1 MEEIQGYRFGI
12 DLDDGGMTRS
22 LKELRN
28 EAKLLKTAMKSNFT
42 EIKSGGDAMK
52 AYAGKVDD
60 AKRAISGQEA
70 VIKKLREQQKGLD
83 MDTEKGRSAYVRYE
97 NQIKRA
103 KTEISNLSAQ
113 QERAKKSAELFK
125 SGILDVQRSTQ
136 LATQASKAFVERL
149 QAEGRTAD
157 AVTAKHKGL
166 QESYSGMNKQLAIE
180 KQRLNQVAEASG
192 KSSDEYRK
200 QSIRVNEL
208 GTKLAHTKTEL
219 ADVRKEDNRLHPTGI
234 NRLIAATDKA
244 TRKADKANH
253 LFGKIFAAHLLSN
266 GIVNAWQSVTT
277 AIGGAIKAGAEYDKQ
292 QQKMGATWTTLTNS
306 RSHANRMVNTINKY
320 SVATGQDTDLVDEL
334 EQGYYHLHSNNRESN
349 RMTRATLNLA
359 DAVGINKQQSLAV
372 RQDMVNGLSKGTV
385 QQGLLNQTSQY
396 FPMFREALVKQ
407 LNHLI
412 KTGKET
418 FAHQVTD
425 PKTHKKTTETMKHVD
440 VSDLPAMTKA
450 GLVTSGEFED
460 TFENLGLKKYKE
472 AADNMMKTMYGM
484 SRTVKARIPALL
496 GDMEK
501 PIINAEN
508 PIYKGV
514 SKWVSDPR
522 TEKEF
527 TKVGKATNSGINVIT
542 KAFAKA
548 FNIKSAPQAMN
559 RVMDSL
565 AKGVTSASKSIAK
578 NAPEIRDIFKTLKG
592 LGGISFKVFIE
603 SLKITNALLKPFVKL
618 IGGNADTFAKFA
630 ATWFIASKGLK
641 AFQKGLKAVE
651 GLKDIFGKATEI
663 FGLKKEKSAIDEET
677 AAIKEN
683 TAARAANSD
692 TSLGGGTDGK
702 VSKTENAAKEVA
714 NDVSVG
720 GGTGKEAKVLS
731 KAEKSGAK
739 VKGLGKVTSKLHGL
753 GELKNVTKLGK
764 GLVGSVGI
772 LDVATAGMDLAGTTK
787 KTAGSHVGAASGSL
801 GGTAI
806 GAALGTA
813 IAPGIGTAIGAGL
826 GGMVGEGAGRKLGKA
841 IQKGLSFQ
849 KIHVPKLSDD
859 SAFNKL
865 SKTAKSHYKG
875 LIDQDTKSLK
885 LLYKNGDI
893 TKSEYQKRLAIIQK
907 NESKMTRL
915 SSMSEK
921 DRNAVSKYY
930 AQSRQSLT
938 EKWNRKILADQK
950 KYGKNSKEVT
960 KDETAKKKALQ
971 KQELKFATSVTAKE
985 ARLHTT
991 LNGKIKLAASK
1002 QESIIKKLT
1011 KEKGKLSKKQL
1022 EQAVIDSKKESK
1034 TVASNANK
1042 QYKTSVKA
1050 AYKKYAE
1057 TVKAAKDEY
1066 KGNSSYAKKQ
1076 RAAIEKHAHAQRDH
1090 SIAAAEKQRKDTTKK
1105 AKEQYKDTIDYAH
1118 KQNKGVTK
1126 QSSDQYEKTK
1136 TNNKK
1141 TKDNYDSTWHGI
1153 WKTVG
1158 NWVGSI
1164 IKGMNKGAVKGQNQ
1178 VFKQYGGTNTLSPIT
1193 ASYYATGTGVLGNLR
1208 RAITKPTLAVLNDG
1222 HDSPET
1228 GNQEAVLHPNGDAE
1242 LIHGSNTMKVL
1253 EPGAE
1258 VLNASETKL
1267 MSQLG
1272 LMHFASG
1279 TGFLSG
1285 LFKSVGKVG
1294 SFFKNAFGSLKDKL
1308 KAITGFTSNATKS
1321 FNSTFNPDFSGL
1333 KGGVAKGYAHI
1344 ANHKIKKQGQKWWSA
1359 AWNVINDAASA
1370 SGGGGPV
1377 AHTPGAG
1384 WHITS
1389 GFGYRGATSGGMAV
1403 HDGVDFSG
1411 GKVVHS
1417 LEDAVVTE
1425 AGPGRWLGNN
1435 GVGEIVGT
1443 KGGRLR
1449 LIYQELNGKNA
1460 HGADLLVH
1468 VGDHVK
1474 RGQAIAKLGP
1484 NGTHVHIGATTE
1496 GLWDHGGSS
1505 TKGWLDVTKLH
1516 GSYGNKAAKKIT
1528 SGLTK
1533 FATKQLKGSGVLSWV
1548 KKFLEPLTEA
1558 ADGSGSGDSPA
1569 PTGSHKHWLKQAG
1582 IPESQ
1587 FGMYNYIV
1595 SHESGW
1601 NPKAR
1606 NSSGAYGLPQSLP
1619 ANKMASAGSDWR
1631 TNPITQLKWMKGYVK
1646 KYGGIN
1652 GAYKFWQ
1659 SHHWYANGGLSKT
1672 EKLAHISEGNM
1683 PEMIIP
1689 MSQLKKS
1696 RGYELLG
1703 KTAAMMAK
1711 RDGLD
1716 TKDVKTDDS
1725 FVKKLSDK
1733 LDSVIDL
1740 LSQLVTGQSN
1750 PVPAVVSANDVIS
1763 IINQHS
1769 KTVRVN
1775 RNLGRGTPL
1784 G

>member
-1 MEEIQGYRFGI
+1 MVEEIQGYKFGI

-22 LKELRN
+22 LKEIRN

-52 AYAGKVDD
+52 AYAGKVAD

-113 QERAKKSAELFK
+113 QERAKKSTELFK
-125 SGILDVQRSTQ
+125 SGVLDVQRSTQ

-219 ADVRKEDNRLHPTGI
+219 ADVRRQDNALHPTGI
-234 NRLIAATDKA
+234 NRLIAATDRANHK
-244 TRKADKANH
+244 TEKADH
-253 LFGKIFAAHLLSN
+253 LFGKIFGAHLLAS
-266 GIVNAWQSVTT
+266 GVINAWQSLTNHISEAV
-277 AIGGAIKAGAEYDKQ
+277 KAGADYEKE
-292 QQKMGATWTTLTNS
+292 QQKMQATWLTLTGTAKKS
-306 RSHANRMVNTINKY
+306 DSMVKTINEL
-320 SVATGQDTDLVDEL
+320 SVKTGQAVDVVNEL
-334 EQGYYHLHSNNRESN
+334 EQGFYHLHSSKKESDELTKS
-349 RMTRATLNLA
+349 MLNMS
-359 DAVGINKQQSLAV
+359 DAVGLNSQQIQAV
-372 RQDMVNGLSKGTV
+372 TQDMVNGLSRGKANAGM
-385 QQGLLNQTSQY
+385 LNQISQY
-396 FPMFREALVKQ
+396 FPMFREQ
-407 LNHLI
+407 LAKYETQVHHGKKVTVADLAAMAKSGKISANDI
-412 KTGKET
+412 EKTFNQLGSGKY
-418 FAHQVTD
+418 D
-425 PKTHKKTTETMKHVD
+425 K
-440 VSDLPAMTKA
+440 
-450 GLVTSGEFED
+450 
-460 TFENLGLKKYKE
+460 
-472 AADNMMKTMYGM
+472 AADNMLKTMVGM
-484 SRTVKARIPALL
+484 ERTIKARVPALL

-501 PIINAEN
+501 PIMTAKN
-508 PIYKGV
+508 PLYAAV
-514 SKWVSDPR
+514 AKWVSDPR
-522 TEKEF
+522 TDKEF
-527 TKVGKATNSGINVIT
+527 TKVGRSASQGINTIT
-542 KAFAKA
+542 KAFAQA
-548 FNIKSAPQAMN
+548 FGIKSAPQAMN
-559 RVMDSL
+559 RAMNSL
-565 AKGVTSASKSIAK
+565 AKGVTDASKSIAK
-578 NAPEIRDIFKTLKG
+578 NAPEIKDLLVTLKSLGGIGFKTL
-592 LGGISFKVFIE
+592 ID
-603 SLKITNALLKPFVKL
+603 SLKIANFLLKPFVKL

-630 ATWFIASKGLK
+630 ATWFVASKGLK
-641 AFQKGLKAVE
+641 AFNKGLRTVQ
-651 GLKDIFGKATEI
+651 GFKDIFGKAAEI
-663 FGLKKEKSAIDEET
+663 FGLKKEKAAIDEET
-677 AAIKEN
+677 AALNRNSRARQEN
-683 TAARAANSD
+683 AD
-692 TSLGGGTDGK
+692 TSVGGSTGTGK
-702 VSKTENAAKEVA
+702 VSKAENAIE
-714 NDVSVG
+714 DVTESAG
-720 GGTGKEAKVLS
+720 GGVGKEAKELTRVEKYGS
-731 KAEKSGAK
+731 KT
-739 VKGLGKVTSKLHGL
+739 KGLSRLTSKLHGF
-753 GELKNVTKLGK
+753 GELGNVTKAGK
-764 GLVGSVGI
+764 VLAGSVG
-772 LDVATAGMDLAGTTK
+772 LFDVLNAGTDLIGTTK
-787 KTAGSHVGAASGSL
+787 KTAGSHVGAAGGSL
-801 GGTAI
+801 GGTAA
-806 GAALGTA
+806 GAAIGTM

-826 GGMVGEGAGRKLGKA
+826 GGIAGEGIGRKLGKA

-849 KIHVPKLSDD
+849 KIHVPKLSDG
-859 SAFNKL
+859 SAFDKL
-865 SKTAKSHYKG
+865 TKTAKSHYKG
-875 LIDQDTKSLK
+875 LVDQDTKNLK

-921 DRNAVSKYY
+921 DRNAITKYY

-950 KYGKNSKEVT
+950 KYGKNSKEVA
-960 KDETAKKKALQ
+960 KDEAAKKKSLQ

-991 LNGKIKLAASK
+991 LDGKIKLSANK

-1022 EQAVIDSKKESK
+1022 EQALIDSNKERK
-1034 TVASNANK
+1034 TVSANANK
-1042 QYKTSVKA
+1042 QYKTSVRA

-1090 SIAAAEKQRKDTTKK
+1090 AIAAAEKQRHDTVKK
-1105 AKEQYKDTIDYAH
+1105 ADDQYNKTVDYAH

-1126 QSSDQYEKTK
+1126 QSANQYQNTK
-1136 TNNKK
+1136 ENNRK
-1141 TKDNYDSTWHGI
+1141 TKDNYYSTWHGI

-1158 NWVGSI
+1158 NWVGKLI
-1164 IKGMNKGAVKGQNQ
+1164 GGLNKGAVKGQNQ
-1178 VFKQYGGTNTLSPIT
+1178 VFKQYGGTNTLAPIT
-1193 ASYYATGTGVLGNLR
+1193 ASYYATGTGVLGGLR

-1228 GNQEAVLHPNGDAE
+1228 GNQEAVLHPDGGAE

-1333 KGGVAKGYAHI
+1333 KGGVAKGYAHL
-1344 ANHKIKKQGQKWWSA
+1344 ANHKVKNQGQKWWSA

-1377 AHTPGAG
+1377 AHTPGSG

-1389 GFGYRGATSGGMAV
+1389 GFGYRGATSGGMSV

-1411 GKVVHS
+1411 GKVVHA

-1435 GVGEIVGT
+1435 GVGEIIGT

-1468 VGDHVK
+1468 AGDHVK

-1484 NGTHVHIGATTE
+1484 SGTHVHIGATTE

-1558 ADGSGSGDSPA
+1558 ADSSGSGDSPA

-1659 SHHWYANGGLSKT
+1659 SHHWYANGGLSQR

-1683 PEMIIP
+1683 PEMVIP
-1689 MSQLKKS
+1689 LSKLKSS

-1703 KTAAMMAK
+1703 KTAAIMAK
-1711 RDGLD
+1711 RDHLEVQSSND
-1716 TKDVKTDDS
+1716 NKS
-1725 FVKKLSDK
+1725 SDK
-1733 LDSVIDL
+1733 LMDKLDQVIGLMQSL
-1740 LSQLVTGQSN
+1740 LVGQQN
-1750 PVPAVVSANDVIS
+1750 PTPAVVSANDIYS
-1763 IINQHS
+1763 GYNQVKTKKSLS
-1769 KTVRVN
+1769 K
-1775 RNLGRGTPL
+1775 NLGRGYVN
-1784 G
+1784 GIQ

>member
-1 MEEIQGYRFGI
+1 MEEIQGYKFGI

-22 LKELRN
+22 LKEIRN

-52 AYAGKVDD
+52 AYAGKVAD

-125 SGILDVQRSTQ
+125 SGVLDVQRSTQ

-219 ADVRKEDNRLHPTGI
+219 ADVRKEDNRLHPTGL
-234 NRLIAATDKA
+234 NRMITATDRA
-244 TRKADKANH
+244 TRKTEKANH
-253 LFGKIFAAHLLSN
+253 LFGKVFAANLLSN
-266 GIVNAWQSVTT
+266 GLINAWQSVTST
-277 AIGGAIKAGAEYDKQ
+277 IVGAIKAGAEFDKE
-292 QQKMGATWTTLTNS
+292 QQKMGATWQTLTGS
-306 RSHANRMVNTINKY
+306 IAKSKSMISTINKD
-320 SVATGQDTDLVDEL
+320 SVKTGQDIDLVDEL
-334 EQGYYHLHSNNRESN
+334 EQGYYHLHSNKKESDK
-349 RMTRATLNLA
+349 MTLASLNMA

-372 RQDMVNGLSKGTV
+372 RQDMVNGLSKGYV

-396 FPMFREALVKQ
+396 FPMFREALAKQ
-407 LNHLI
+407 LTHEI
-412 KTGKET
+412 KTG
-418 FAHQVTD
+418 QSQYGMPVTD
-425 PKTHKKTTETMKHVD
+425 PKTKKKTTELMKKVSVD
-440 VSDLPAMTKA
+440 DLPGMTKA
-450 GLVTSGEFED
+450 GLIDSNEFEK
-460 TFENLGLKKYKE
+460 TFEHLGLVKYKA

-484 SRTVKARIPALL
+484 QRTIKARIPALL

-501 PIINAEN
+501 PIINAKN
-508 PIYKGV
+508 PIYEGV

-527 TKVGKATNSGINVIT
+527 TKVGKAANSGINVIT

-548 FNIKSAPQAMN
+548 FGIKSAPQAMN
-559 RVMDSL
+559 RAMNGL
-565 AKGVTSASKSIAK
+565 AKGVTDASKSIAK
-578 NAPEIRDIFKTLKG
+578 NAPEIKDLLVTLKSLGGIGFKTL
-592 LGGISFKVFIE
+592 ID
-603 SLKITNALLKPFVKL
+603 SLKIANFLLKPFVKL

-630 ATWFIASKGLK
+630 ATWFVASKGLK
-641 AFQKGLKAVE
+641 AFNKGLRTVQ
-651 GLKDIFGKATEI
+651 GFKDIFGKAAEI
-663 FGLKKEKSAIDEET
+663 FGLKKEKAAIDEET
-677 AAIKEN
+677 AALNRNSRARQEN
-683 TAARAANSD
+683 AD
-692 TSLGGGTDGK
+692 TSVGGSTGTGK
-702 VSKTENAAKEVA
+702 VSKAENAIE
-714 NDVSVG
+714 DVTESAGAGV
-720 GGTGKEAKVLS
+720 GKEAKELTRVEKYGS
-731 KAEKSGAK
+731 KT
-739 VKGLGKVTSKLHGL
+739 KGLSRLTSKLHGF
-753 GELKNVTKLGK
+753 GELGNVTKAGK
-764 GLVGSVGI
+764 VLAGSVG
-772 LDVATAGMDLAGTTK
+772 LFDVLNAGTDLIGTTK
-787 KTAGSHVGAASGSL
+787 KTAGSHVGAAGGSL
-801 GGTAI
+801 GGTAA
-806 GAALGTA
+806 GAAIGTM

-826 GGMVGEGAGRKLGKA
+826 GGLAGEGIGRKLGKA

-849 KIHVPKLSDD
+849 KIHVPKLSDG
-859 SAFNKL
+859 SAFDKL
-865 SKTAKSHYKG
+865 TKTAKSHYKG
-875 LIDQDTKSLK
+875 LVDQDTKNLK

-907 NESKMTRL
+907 SESKMTRL

-921 DRNAVSKYY
+921 DRNAISKYY

-950 KYGKNSKEVT
+950 KYGKNSKEVA
-960 KDETAKKKALQ
+960 KDEVAKKKALQ

-991 LNGKIKLAASK
+991 LDGKIKLSANK

-1022 EQAVIDSKKESK
+1022 EQALIDSNKERK
-1034 TVASNANK
+1034 TVSANANK
-1042 QYKTSVKA
+1042 QYKTSVRA

-1066 KGNSSYAKKQ
+1066 KGNSRYAKKQ

-1090 SIAAAEKQRKDTTKK
+1090 AIAAAEKQRHDTVKK
-1105 AKEQYKDTIDYAH
+1105 ADDQYNKTVDYAH

-1126 QSSDQYEKTK
+1126 QSANQYQNTK
-1136 TNNKK
+1136 KNNSK
-1141 TKDNYDSTWHGI
+1141 TKDNYYSTWHGI

-1158 NWVGSI
+1158 NWVGKLI
-1164 IKGMNKGAVKGQNQ
+1164 GGLNKGAVKGQNQ
-1178 VFKQYGGTNTLSPIT
+1178 VFKQYGGTHTLAPIT
-1193 ASYYATGTGVLGNLR
+1193 ASYYATGTGLLGGLR
-1208 RAITKPTLAVLNDG
+1208 RTITKPTLAVLNDG

-1228 GNQEAVLHPNGDAE
+1228 GNQEAVLHPNGAAE

-1267 MSQLG
+1267 MGQLG

-1344 ANHKIKKQGQKWWSA
+1344 ANHKIKNQGQKWWSA

-1377 AHTPGAG
+1377 AHTPGSG

-1411 GKVVHS
+1411 GKVVHA

-1435 GVGEIVGT
+1435 GVGEVIGT

-1468 VGDHVK
+1468 AGDHVK

-1484 NGTHVHIGATTE
+1484 SGTHVHIGATTE

-1528 SGLTK
+1528 SGLAK

-1558 ADGSGSGDSPA
+1558 ADSSGSGDSPA

-1659 SHHWYANGGLSKT
+1659 SHHWYANGGLSQR

-1683 PEMIIP
+1683 PEMVIP
-1689 MSQLKKS
+1689 LSKLKSS

-1703 KTAAMMAK
+1703 KTAAIMAK
-1711 RDGLD
+1711 RDHLEVQPSNGN
-1716 TKDVKTDDS
+1716 KN
-1725 FVKKLSDK
+1725 SDK
-1733 LDSVIDL
+1733 LMDKLDQVIGLMQSL
-1740 LSQLVTGQSN
+1740 LVGQQN
-1750 PVPAVVSANDVIS
+1750 PTPAVVSANDIYS
-1763 IINQHS
+1763 GYNQVKTKKSLS
-1769 KTVRVN
+1769 K
-1775 RNLGRGTPL
+1775 NLGRGYVN
-1784 G
+1784 GIQ

>member
-1 MEEIQGYRFGI
+1 MEEIQGYKFGI

-22 LKELRN
+22 LKEIRN

-52 AYAGKVDD
+52 AYAGKVAD

-125 SGILDVQRSTQ
+125 SGVLDVQRSTQ

-219 ADVRKEDNRLHPTGI
+219 ADVRKEDNRLHPTGL
-234 NRLIAATDKA
+234 NRMIAATDRA
-244 TRKADKANH
+244 TRKTEKANH
-253 LFGKIFAAHLLSN
+253 LFGKVFAANLLSN
-266 GIVNAWQSVTT
+266 GLINAWQSVTST
-277 AIGGAIKAGAEYDKQ
+277 IVGAIKAGAEFDKE
-292 QQKMGATWTTLTNS
+292 QQKMGATWQTLTGS
-306 RSHANRMVNTINKY
+306 IAKSKSMISTINKD
-320 SVATGQDTDLVDEL
+320 SVKTGQDIDLVDEL
-334 EQGYYHLHSNNRESN
+334 EQGYYHLHSNKKESDK
-349 RMTRATLNLA
+349 MTLASLNMA

-372 RQDMVNGLSKGTV
+372 RQDMVNGLSKGYV

-396 FPMFREALVKQ
+396 FPMFREALAKQ
-407 LNHLI
+407 LTHEI
-412 KTGKET
+412 KTG
-418 FAHQVTD
+418 QSQYGMPVTD
-425 PKTHKKTTETMKHVD
+425 PKTKKKTTELMKKVSVD
-440 VSDLPAMTKA
+440 DLPGMTKA
-450 GLVTSGEFED
+450 GLIDSNEFEK
-460 TFENLGLKKYKE
+460 TFEHLGLVKYKA

-484 SRTVKARIPALL
+484 QRTIKARIPALL

-501 PIINAEN
+501 PIINAKN
-508 PIYKGV
+508 PIYEGV

-527 TKVGKATNSGINVIT
+527 TKVGKAANSGINVIT

-548 FNIKSAPQAMN
+548 FGIKSAPQAMN
-559 RVMDSL
+559 RAMNGL
-565 AKGVTSASKSIAK
+565 AKGVTDASKSIAR
-578 NAPEIRDIFKTLKG
+578 NAPEIKDLLVTLKSLGGIGFKTL
-592 LGGISFKVFIE
+592 ID
-603 SLKITNALLKPFVKL
+603 SLKIANFLLKPFIKL

-630 ATWFIASKGLK
+630 ATWFVASKGLK
-641 AFQKGLKAVE
+641 SFNKGLRAVQ
-651 GLKDIFGKATEI
+651 GFKDIFGKAAEI
-663 FGLKKEKSAIDEET
+663 FGLKKEKAAIDEET
-677 AAIKEN
+677 AALNRNSRARQEN
-683 TAARAANSD
+683 AD
-692 TSLGGGTDGK
+692 TSIGGSTGSGK
-702 VSKTENAAKEVA
+702 VSKAENAIE
-714 NDVSVG
+714 DVTESAG
-720 GGTGKEAKVLS
+720 GGVGKEAKELTRVEKYGS
-731 KAEKSGAK
+731 KT
-739 VKGLGKVTSKLHGL
+739 KGLSRLTSKLHGF
-753 GELKNVTKLGK
+753 GELGNVTKAGK
-764 GLVGSVGI
+764 VLAGSVG
-772 LDVATAGMDLAGTTK
+772 LFDVLNAGTDLIGTTK
-787 KTAGSHVGAASGSL
+787 KTAGSHVGAAGGSL
-801 GGTAI
+801 GGTAA
-806 GAALGTA
+806 GAAIGTM

-826 GGMVGEGAGRKLGKA
+826 GGLAGEGIGRKLGKA

-849 KIHVPKLSDD
+849 KIHAPKLSDG
-859 SAFNKL
+859 SAFDKL
-865 SKTAKSHYKG
+865 TKTAKSHYKG
-875 LIDQDTKSLK
+875 LVDQDTKDLK

-921 DRNAVSKYY
+921 DRNAIAKYY

-950 KYGKNSKEVT
+950 KYGKNSKEVA
-960 KDETAKKKALQ
+960 KDEAAKKKALQ

-991 LNGKIKLAASK
+991 LDGKIKLSANK

-1022 EQAVIDSKKESK
+1022 EQALIDSNKERK
-1034 TVASNANK
+1034 TVSANANK
-1042 QYKTSVKA
+1042 QYKTSVRA

-1090 SIAAAEKQRKDTTKK
+1090 AIAAAEKQRHDTVKK
-1105 AKEQYKDTIDYAH
+1105 ADDQYNKTVDYAH

-1126 QSSDQYEKTK
+1126 QSANQYQNTK
-1136 TNNKK
+1136 KNNSK
-1141 TKDNYDSTWHGI
+1141 TKDNYYSTWHGI

-1158 NWVGSI
+1158 NWVGKLI
-1164 IKGMNKGAVKGQNQ
+1164 GGLNKGAVKGQNQ

-1193 ASYYATGTGVLGNLR
+1193 ASYYATGTGLLGGLR
-1208 RAITKPTLAVLNDG
+1208 HAITKPTLAVLNDG

-1228 GNQEAVLHPNGDAE
+1228 GNQETVLHPNGAAE
-1242 LIHGSNTMKVL
+1242 LIHGSNTVKVL

-1267 MSQLG
+1267 MGQLG

-1344 ANHKIKKQGQKWWSA
+1344 ANHKIKNQGQKWWSA
-1359 AWNVINDAASA
+1359 AWNVINGAANA
-1370 SGGGGPV
+1370 SGGDATGLLAAVEKYGKGHRYVWGAAGPDSFDCSGLVMYALKHAFGINYPHFSGSQYGETQHISKSSAKPGDLVFWGPSSHVGVYAGGSKYYSAFNPSSHPNIGMYNMYTHGGDGRMLFGRV
-1377 AHTPGAG
+1377 KGLSGKADTKKSHKQPKGL
-1384 WHITS
+1384 S
-1389 GFGYRGATSGGMAV
+1389 GFV
-1403 HDGVDFSG
+1403 
-1411 GKVVHS
+1411 
-1417 LEDAVVTE
+1417 
-1425 AGPGRWLGNN
+1425 
-1435 GVGEIVGT
+1435 
-1443 KGGRLR
+1443 
-1449 LIYQELNGKNA
+1449 
-1460 HGADLLVH
+1460 
-1468 VGDHVK
+1468 
-1474 RGQAIAKLGP
+1474 
-1484 NGTHVHIGATTE
+1484 
-1496 GLWDHGGSS
+1496 
-1505 TKGWLDVTKLH
+1505 
-1516 GSYGNKAAKKIT
+1516 
-1528 SGLTK
+1528 
-1533 FATKQLKGSGVLSWV
+1533 TKQLKNSGVLSWV
-1548 KKFLEPLTEA
+1548 KKFLEPLTDAIDSADNPGGDGVGRWKSLVAKALRANGFSASASQISAWLKVISRESGGNPKA
-1558 ADGSGSGDSPA
+1558 KQPGSDPDHDGSGPALGLVQTKRGTFNAYKKSGHGNIWNGFDD
-1569 PTGSHKHWLKQAG
+1569 LLAG
-1582 IPESQ
+1582 I
-1587 FGMYNYIV
+1587 NYAK
-1595 SHESGW
+1595 HRYGSGSSMF
-1601 NPKAR
+1601 AR
-1606 NSSGAYGLPQSLP
+1606 V
-1619 ANKMASAGSDWR
+1619 ASRG
-1631 TNPITQLKWMKGYVK
+1631 
-1646 KYGGIN
+1646 
-1652 GAYKFWQ
+1652 
-1659 SHHWYANGGLSKT
+1659 YANGGLSQK

-1683 PEMIIP
+1683 PEMVIP
-1689 MSQLKKS
+1689 LSKLKSS

-1703 KTAAMMAK
+1703 KTAAIMAK
-1711 RDGLD
+1711 RDHLEVQSSND
-1716 TKDVKTDDS
+1716 NKS
-1725 FVKKLSDK
+1725 SDK
-1733 LDSVIDL
+1733 LMDKLDQVIGLMQSL
-1740 LSQLVTGQSN
+1740 LVGQQN
-1750 PVPAVVSANDVIS
+1750 PVPAVVSDKAIYNGYNRMS
-1763 IINQHS
+1763 TKTKLS
-1769 KTVRVN
+1769 K
-1775 RNLGRGTPL
+1775 NLGRGYVN
-1784 G
+1784 GIQ

>member
-1 MEEIQGYRFGI
+1 MEEIQGYKFGI

-22 LKELRN
+22 LKEIRN
-28 EAKLLKTAMKSNFT
+28 EAKLLKTAMKSNFA

-52 AYAGKVDD
+52 AYAGKVAD

-125 SGILDVQRSTQ
+125 SGVLDVQRSTQ

-208 GTKLAHTKTEL
+208 GTKLSHTKTEL
-219 ADVRKEDNRLHPTGI
+219 ADVRRQDNALHPTGI
-234 NRLIAATDKA
+234 NRLIAATDRANHK
-244 TRKADKANH
+244 TEKADH
-253 LFGKIFAAHLLSN
+253 LFGKIFGAHLLAS
-266 GIVNAWQSVTT
+266 GVINAWQSLTNHISEAV
-277 AIGGAIKAGAEYDKQ
+277 KAGADYEKE
-292 QQKMGATWTTLTNS
+292 QQKMQATWLTLTGTAKKS
-306 RSHANRMVNTINKY
+306 DSMVKTINEL
-320 SVATGQDTDLVDEL
+320 SVKTGQAVDVVNEL
-334 EQGYYHLHSNNRESN
+334 EQGFYHLHSSKKESDELTKS
-349 RMTRATLNLA
+349 MLNMS
-359 DAVGINKQQSLAV
+359 DAVGLNSQQIQAV
-372 RQDMVNGLSKGTV
+372 TQDMVNGLSRGKANAGM
-385 QQGLLNQTSQY
+385 LNQISQY
-396 FPMFREALVKQ
+396 FPMFREQ
-407 LNHLI
+407 LAKYETQVHHGKKVTVADLAAMAKSGQI
-412 KTGKET
+412 SAKDIEKTFNQLGSGKY
-418 FAHQVTD
+418 D
-425 PKTHKKTTETMKHVD
+425 K
-440 VSDLPAMTKA
+440 
-450 GLVTSGEFED
+450 
-460 TFENLGLKKYKE
+460 
-472 AADNMMKTMYGM
+472 AADNMLQTMVGM
-484 SRTVKARIPALL
+484 ERTIKARVPALL

-501 PIINAEN
+501 PIMTAKN
-508 PIYKGV
+508 PLYAAV
-514 SKWVSDPR
+514 AKWVSDPR
-522 TEKEF
+522 TDKEF
-527 TKVGKATNSGINVIT
+527 TKVGRSASQGINTIT
-542 KAFAKA
+542 KAFAQA
-548 FNIKSAPQAMN
+548 FGIKSAPQAMN
-559 RVMDSL
+559 RAMNSL
-565 AKGVTSASKSIAK
+565 AKGVTDASKSIAR
-578 NAPEIRDIFKTLKG
+578 NAPEIKDLLVTLKSLGGIGFKTL
-592 LGGISFKVFIE
+592 ID
-603 SLKITNALLKPFVKL
+603 SLKIANFLLKPFVKL

-630 ATWFIASKGLK
+630 ATWFVASKGLK
-641 AFQKGLKAVE
+641 AFNKGLRTVQ
-651 GLKDIFGKATEI
+651 GFKDIFGKAAEI
-663 FGLKKEKSAIDEET
+663 FGLKKEKAAIDEET
-677 AAIKEN
+677 AALNRNSRARQEN
-683 TAARAANSD
+683 AD
-692 TSLGGGTDGK
+692 TSIGGSTGSGK
-702 VSKTENAAKEVA
+702 VSKAENAIE
-714 NDVSVG
+714 DVTESAG
-720 GGTGKEAKVLS
+720 GGVGKEAKELTRVEKYGS
-731 KAEKSGAK
+731 KT
-739 VKGLGKVTSKLHGL
+739 KGLSRLTSKLHGFSEL
-753 GELKNVTKLGK
+753 GNVTKAGK
-764 GLVGSVGI
+764 LLAGSVG
-772 LDVATAGMDLAGTTK
+772 LFDVLNAGTDLIGTTK
-787 KTAGSHVGAASGSL
+787 KTAGSHVGAAGGSL
-801 GGTAI
+801 GGTAA
-806 GAALGTA
+806 GAAIGTM

-826 GGMVGEGAGRKLGKA
+826 GGLAGEGIGRKLGKA

-849 KIHVPKLSDD
+849 KIHVPKLSDG
-859 SAFNKL
+859 SAFDKL
-865 SKTAKSHYKG
+865 TKTAKSHYKG
-875 LIDQDTKSLK
+875 LVDQDTKNLK

-907 NESKMTRL
+907 SESKMTRL

-921 DRNAVSKYY
+921 DRNAISKYY

-950 KYGKNSKEVT
+950 KYGKNSKEVA
-960 KDETAKKKALQ
+960 KDEVAKKKALQ

-991 LNGKIKLAASK
+991 LDGKIKLSANK

-1022 EQAVIDSKKESK
+1022 EQALIDSNKERK
-1034 TVASNANK
+1034 TVSANANK
-1042 QYKTSVKA
+1042 QYKTSVRA

-1090 SIAAAEKQRKDTTKK
+1090 AIAAAEKQRHDTVKK
-1105 AKEQYKDTIDYAH
+1105 ADDQYNKTVDYAH

-1126 QSSDQYEKTK
+1126 QSANQYQNTK
-1136 TNNKK
+1136 KNNSK
-1141 TKDNYDSTWHGI
+1141 TKDNYYSTWHGI

-1158 NWVGSI
+1158 NWVGKLI
-1164 IKGMNKGAVKGQNQ
+1164 GGLNKGAVKGQNQ
-1178 VFKQYGGTNTLSPIT
+1178 VFKQYGGTHTLAPIT
-1193 ASYYATGTGVLGNLR
+1193 ASYYATGTGLLGGLR
-1208 RAITKPTLAVLNDG
+1208 RTITKPTLAVLNDG

-1228 GNQEAVLHPNGDAE
+1228 GNQETVLHPNGAAE

-1333 KGGVAKGYAHI
+1333 KGGVAKGYAHL
-1344 ANHKIKKQGQKWWSA
+1344 ANHKVKNQGQKWWSA

-1377 AHTPGAG
+1377 AHTPGSG

-1389 GFGYRGATSGGMAV
+1389 GFGYRGATSGGMSV

-1411 GKVVHS
+1411 GKVVHA

-1435 GVGEIVGT
+1435 GVGEIIGT

-1468 VGDHVK
+1468 AGDHVK

-1484 NGTHVHIGATTE
+1484 SGTHVHIGATTE

-1558 ADGSGSGDSPA
+1558 ADSSGSGDSPA
-1569 PTGSHKHWLKQAG
+1569 PKGSHKHWLEQAG
-1582 IPESQ
+1582 IPKSWFNSISE
-1587 FGMYNYIV
+1587 IIDA
-1595 SHESGW
+1595 ESGW
-1601 NPKAR
+1601 RVNAS
-1606 NSSGAYGLPQSLP
+1606 NGQYQGIPQTTV
-1619 ANKMASAGSDWR
+1619 ANLRAAGSDWR
-1631 TNPITQLKWMKGYVK
+1631 TNPITQLKAMK
-1646 KYGGIN
+1646 KYISGRYGN
-1652 GAYKFWQ
+1652 ANKALAFRRV
-1659 SHHWYANGGLSKT
+1659 HNWYANGGLSQK

-1683 PEMIIP
+1683 PEMVIP
-1689 MSQLKKS
+1689 LSKLKSS

-1703 KTAAMMAK
+1703 KTAAIMAK
-1711 RDGLD
+1711 RDHLEVQSSND
-1716 TKDVKTDDS
+1716 NKS
-1725 FVKKLSDK
+1725 SDK
-1733 LDSVIDL
+1733 LMDKLDQVIGLMQSL
-1740 LSQLVTGQSN
+1740 LVGQQN
-1750 PVPAVVSANDVIS
+1750 PTPAVVSANDIYS
-1763 IINQHS
+1763 GYNQVKTKKSLS
-1769 KTVRVN
+1769 K
-1775 RNLGRGTPL
+1775 NLGRGYVN
-1784 G
+1784 GIQ